1 MWNSFSR
8 VSSFVH
14 ICHNHQMYSI
24 YQSDW
29 IQYALVSGIM
39 IEFYVPTWYRVSSV
53 PIIVPG
59 TQNRSNVPGTH
70 PVHIIVPGTQ
80 YTSLYVV
87 SGIISTHNCT
97 QYPSIIIPPGIGH
110 HQQPSLYLYQV
121 PIIVPGIG
129 YDQYR
134 SLYLVLGIFS
144 THQCS
149 QFHQPKWGGEPVYH
163 QCTWTKYPSL
173 YQVPTTHHCTW
184 YRGLQSCAR
193 VGQGSPSPH
202 CHQCKKSSGSLAEKL
217 MSRNIH
223 RNDTGMTMTMTQE
236 WHNIHRNDND
246 NDKYLHKDQCHQCK
260 KASGSFAEKIYI

>member
-1 MWNSFSR
+1 
-8 VSSFVH
+8 
-14 ICHNHQMYSI
+14 
-24 YQSDW
+24 
-29 IQYALVSGIM
+29 M

-97 QYPSIIIPPGIGH
+97 QYTSIIIPPGIG
-110 HQQPSLYLYQV
+110 
-121 PIIVPGIG
+121 
-129 YDQYR
+129 
-134 SLYLVLGIFS
+134 
-144 THQCS
+144 
-149 QFHQPKWGGEPVYH
+149 YH
-163 QCTWTKYPSL
+163 QHPSL
-173 YQVPTTHHCTW
+173 YQVPSTDHCTW

-193 VGQGSPSPH
+193 VGQGCPSPH

-217 MSRNIH
+217 MS
-223 RNDTGMTMTMTQE
+223 
-236 WHNIHRNDND
+236 HNIHRNE
-246 NDKYLHKDQCHQCK
+246 KYLHKDQCHQCK